1 MTRWLLLCM
10 CLASCVPVAERP
22 PLEGTALA
30 PPGPAGRPAREV
42 TRTNAELARDALELA
57 FRLESGRALP
67 VFSRF
72 EEPVTVRLVGS
83 APTAAQD
90 LGELIARL
98 REEARIDIRPAA
110 PGAEASITVQ
120 LVSRGAVSREL
131 PGAACFVAPGVSS
144 WPEYRAA
151 RGRPGTD
158 WTRLTTRTKAAIF
171 IPADVPPQEMRDCLH
186 EELAQA
192 LGPVGDL
199 YRLTGSVFNDDNFH
213 AVLTRTDML
222 ILRALY
228 DDGLSSG
235 MSEREVARRLPAIFD
250 RIHPAGRR
258 GGTPAPAPRDPAW
271 ERDIQRALVPGDA
284 GQRRAAADRAL
295 SRAERE
301 GWRDARRAF
310 SHYVWARLHIEGDP
324 ARAGAALERA
334 RALYA
339 GIPGTEV
346 QLAHVDLQRAAL
358 ALGEGSSQAAVSI
371 ADRAVPVATRARNAA
386 LLASLHAVRA
396 AAFDVLDRPGLAQRA
411 RAEGRRWAVYGFGNG
426 GGES

>member
-1 MTRWLLLCM
+1 ML
-10 CLASCVPVAERP
+10 LASCVATGGTPVADGSILSPPGEPGRP
-22 PLEGTALA
+22 P
-30 PPGPAGRPAREV
+30 REV
-42 TRTNAELARDALELA
+42 SRSNAELARDALELA

-67 VFSRF
+67 VLSRF
-72 EEPVTVRLVGS
+72 EEPVTVRLVGGP
-83 APTAAQD
+83 PTAARD
-90 LGELIARL
+90 LNELLARL
-98 REEARIDIRPAA
+98 RDEAALDIGAA
-110 PGAEASITVQ
+110 RPGADASITVQ
-120 LVSRGAVSREL
+120 FVSRRAVSREL

-158 WTRLTTRTKAAIF
+158 WTKLTTRTRAAVF
-171 IPADVPPQEMRDCLH
+171 IPTDVPPQEMRDCLH

-222 ILRALY
+222 VLRALY
-228 DDGLSSG
+228 DDTLASG
-235 MSEREVARRLPAIFD
+235 MSEREVARRLPAILD

-258 GGTPAPAPRDPAW
+258 GGAAPPVPRDAAW
-271 ERDIQRALVPGDA
+271 ERDIQRALVPGDG
-284 GQRRAAADRAL
+284 GQRRAAAERARA
-295 SRAERE
+295 RAEAQ

-310 SHYVWARLHIEGDP
+310 SNYVWARLNFEGDP

-339 GIPGTEV
+339 ALPGTEV
-346 QLAHVDLQRAAL
+346 QIAHVDLQRAAL
-358 ALGEGSSQAAVSI
+358 ALAEGASQQALAI
-371 ADRAVPVATRARNAA
+371 ADRAIPAATDSRNAA

-396 AAFDVLDRPGLAQRA
+396 GAFDALGRPGQSRRA
-411 RAEGRRWAVYGFGNG
+411 RAEGQRWAAYGFGTTG
-426 GGES
+426 GS